1 MKFEWDENK
10 NKENIKKHKVGFY
23 EASTIFAG
31 RYIEIPD
38 VDHSINEERFVALG
52 ISFLS
57 RELFVCYCYRVN
69 VNGEIVIRIYSAR
82 KANKNEKE
90 EFFNER

>member
-69 VNGEIVIRIYSAR
+69 VNGETVIRIYSAR

>member
-1 MKFEWDENK
+1 MKFEWDPEK
-10 NKENIKKHKVGFY
+10 NKINIEKHKVGFY

-38 VDHSINEERFVALG
+38 IEHSDGEERFVALG

-69 VNGEIVIRIYSAR
+69 INGETVTRIYSAR
-82 KANKNEKE
+82 KATDKEKE